1 MASSLSNL
9 LNSLTKEFIQLN
21 VNMYI
26 TVKIVKHVEL
36 DIRM

>member
-21 VNMYI
+21 VNMNI